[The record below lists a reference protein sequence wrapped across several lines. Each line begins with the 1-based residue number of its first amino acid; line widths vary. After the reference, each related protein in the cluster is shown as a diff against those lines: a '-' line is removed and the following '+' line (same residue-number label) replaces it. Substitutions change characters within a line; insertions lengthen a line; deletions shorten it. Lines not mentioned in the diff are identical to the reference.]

1 VNNHSKADGANRLL
15 NQERAE
21 NFEGVPMRGMT
32 MAKPTQASIG
42 TKRLLLVE
50 DDPVLGKGLQVM
62 LELEGY
68 SVQWAHG
75 FREAESWTQTETP
88 DVVLL
93 DLHLPDGD
101 GLDYLKVLR
110 QDGNATPVVILTART
125 DEDTV
130 VEALH
135 QGANDYIRKP
145 FGNKELLAR
154 LETSMRGPA
163 VPVDKMTF
171 DRLMLST
178 SRRQAFYDGQEVI
191 LKRRE
196 FDLLLH
202 LMEHAEAVV
211 TRESVLDRF
220 GADGDIFDRTVD
232 SHVSHLRS
240 RLRQAGVQSI
250 RISPVYG
257 IGYRLEH
264 A

>member
-1 VNNHSKADGANRLL
+1 
-15 NQERAE
+15 
-21 NFEGVPMRGMT
+21 MT
-32 MAKPTQASIG
+32 KPPQMSVG
-42 TKRLLLVE
+42 LKRLLLVE

-68 SVQWAHG
+68 TIQWAHG
-75 FREAESWTQTETP
+75 FREAESRTQAETP

-101 GLDYLKVLR
+101 GLDYLQNLR
-110 QDGNATPVVILTART
+110 HAGKATPVVILTART
-125 DEDTV
+125 DEDAV

-154 LETSMRGPA
+154 LETAMRGPLTSE
-163 VPVDKMTF
+163 DKITF
-171 DRLMLST
+171 DRLVLSKD
-178 SRRQAFYDGQEVI
+178 RRQAFYDGKEVV

-202 LMEHAEAVV
+202 LMERAEAVV
-211 TRESVLDRF
+211 TREAVLDRF
-220 GADGDIFDRTVD
+220 GTDGDIYDRTVD

-240 RLRQAGVQSI
+240 RLRQAGVESI